1 MGVPSPKAP
10 RGGGWPP
17 PWSPRNVRGHKN
29 ADNADIADA
38 ISTAF
43 AGLNLPILIGIYPVR
58 AHRMATGKE
67 TWDLH

>member
-1 MGVPSPKAP
+1 MCQSPKAP

-17 PWSPRNVRGHKN
+17 RVVSSERPRTQN

-43 AGLNLPILIGIYPVR
+43 AGLNLPILVGIYPVR

>member
-1 MGVPSPKAP
+1 MVCQARRRRAVAAGHLA
-10 RGGGWPP
+10 
-17 PWSPRNVRGHKN
+17 WSPRNVRGHKN